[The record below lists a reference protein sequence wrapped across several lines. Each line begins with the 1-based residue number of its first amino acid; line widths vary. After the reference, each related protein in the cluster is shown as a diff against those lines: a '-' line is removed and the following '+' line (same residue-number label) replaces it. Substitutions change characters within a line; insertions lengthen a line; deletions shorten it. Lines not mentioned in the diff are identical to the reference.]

1 MSKTNVILPFA
12 MMTAVFIGCGDHKTI
27 PANTEPGLSTKIE
40 PAESASESKPLPRR
54 ITNQFGMTFCLVEVD
69 VEKWEHLPTYPTKSY
84 YLQETELRHEN
95 HERFR
100 QAAFG
105 DGTYETIDW
114 HFNSGF
120 PGEWRQV
127 FLYGKALSKFD
138 AQYDYRLPTLQ
149 EYRFACRDGY
159 DQICPDFEP
168 THGSPAETTGE
179 APNKFGIYGLNSGD
193 VECGDIP
200 GLFFGR
206 HGRPANTPSKPDC
219 RCDWWTKGNADA
231 DDGLNELITA
241 RFILVVEDN
250 PSK

>member
-1 MSKTNVILPFA
+1 MNRTNTLLTLV
-12 MMTAVFIGCGDHKTI
+12 MQTAVFVGCGNQASTTVVNE
-27 PANTEPGLSTKIE
+27 PNQSANIAPTGSVR
-40 PAESASESKPLPRR
+40 ESKPLPRR

-69 VEKWEHLPTYPTKSY
+69 AEKWTHLPTYPSKSY
-84 YLQETELRHEN
+84 YLQETELRYED

-138 AQYDYRLPTLQ
+138 DQYDYRLPTLE

-168 THGSPAETTGE
+168 TVGSLAETTGR

-206 HGRPANTPSKPDC
+206 HGRPANIPPQPEC
-219 RCDWWTKGNADA
+219 RCDWWTKGNPDA

-241 RFILVVEDN
+241 RFILIVEDMPN
-250 PSK
+250 K

>member
-1 MSKTNVILPFA
+1 MQ
-12 MMTAVFIGCGDHKTI
+12 TAVFVGCENQASTTVVNE
-27 PANTEPGLSTKIE
+27 PNLSANIAPTGSV
-40 PAESASESKPLPRR
+40 SESKPLPRR
-54 ITNQFGMTFCLVEVD
+54 ITNRFGMTFCLVEVD
-69 VEKWEHLPTYPTKSY
+69 VEEWTHLPTYPSKSY
-84 YLQETELRHEN
+84 YLQETELRYED

-127 FLYGKALSKFD
+127 FLYGEALSKFD
-138 AQYDYRLPTLQ
+138 DQYDYRLPTLE

-168 THGSPAETTGE
+168 TDGSPAETTGR

-206 HGRPANTPSKPDC
+206 HGRPANTPPQPEC
-219 RCDWWTKGNADA
+219 RCDWWTKGNPDA

-241 RFILVVEDN
+241 RFILVVEDMPN
-250 PSK
+250 K